1 MNQVKKI
8 LIIED
13 EKDFARM
20 VKLRLSIEGHDCEIV
35 GDTENGIAAIMN
47 NNYNLI
53 ILDLMMPGGGGFVL
67 LDQIR
72 KKPEK
77 LSIPVVILTGKT
89 LNAEVKTMIGNYQ
102 VSSVFSKP
110 YDPIKF
116 VKTINRLALECS
128 K

>member
-1 MNQVKKI
+1 MYSWIKSK
-8 LIIED
+8 
-13 EKDFARM
+13 
-20 VKLRLSIEGHDCEIV
+20 
-35 GDTENGIAAIMN
+35 
-47 NNYNLI
+47 
-53 ILDLMMPGGGGFVL
+53 
-67 LDQIR
+67 

-116 VKTINRLALECS
+116 VKTINRLALES
-128 K
+128 VKQQDQSVEF

>member
-13 EKDFARM
+13 EEDFARM
-20 VKLRLSIEGHDCEIV
+20 VKLRLSIEGYDSEIV
-35 GDTENGIAAIMN
+35 GDTESGIGAIMN

-89 LNAEVKTMIGNYQ
+89 LNAEVKAMIGNYQ

-116 VKTINRLALECS
+116 VKMINTLALES
-128 K
+128 A